1 MKNFVLRDLIPQY
14 QMDGVAGSLINIDLA
29 VREYAQAS
37 LYIDQQKTLF
47 FKSDSLGMAFQADV
61 RKRRP

>member
-1 MKNFVLRDLIPQY
+1 
-14 QMDGVAGSLINIDLA
+14 MDGVAGSLINIDLA